1 MNSSEFPVV
10 DRQSNQNT
18 EFDHRMNVSVDI
30 ALFTVRNEEFQVLLI
45 ERGINPF
52 RFQWALPG
60 GRIRSDIGDGET
72 PEEAA
77 YRELEEETGISKD
90 LVGYLEQLG
99 AYGKPKR
106 DPRNRV
112 ISIAYF
118 GIRPM
123 LDDPKG
129 GSDASKAE
137 FMPVDQIEQSLAFD
151 HDEIL
156 SDAIDRARAKLEYS
170 TIATE
175 FCGEEFTITELRKVY
190 EIVWG
195 VSLNPGNF
203 QKKVLSST
211 GFVEDTGRNA
221 ESSSTGGRPAR
232 LYRSGSAALINLPIR
247 RS

>member
-1 MNSSEFPVV
+1 MNSPDSTTTSVK
-10 DRQSNQNT
+10 SNQN
-18 EFDHRMNVSVDI
+18 EEVDHRMNVSVDV

-60 GRIRSDIGDGET
+60 GRIRSDIGEGET
-72 PEEAA
+72 PEETA
-77 YRELEEETGISKD
+77 YRELEEETGISKN

-99 AYGKPKR
+99 AYGNPKR

-123 LDDPKG
+123 LDDPKS

-137 FMPVDQIEQSLAFD
+137 FKPVNEIEQSLAFD

-195 VSLNPGNF
+195 VSINPGNF
-203 QKKVLSST
+203 QKKVLSSP
-211 GFVEDTGRNA
+211 GFVEDTGKNA
-221 ESSSTGGRPAR
+221 LSLSGGGRPAR
-232 LYRSGSAALINLPIR
+232 LYRSGSATLINLPIR
-247 RS
+247 RN

>member
-10 DRQSNQNT
+10 NGQSNQNT
-18 EFDHRMNVSVDI
+18 EVDHRMNVSVDI

-77 YRELEEETGISKD
+77 YRELEEETGISRD

-123 LDDPKG
+123 LDKPKG

-137 FMPVDQIEQSLAFD
+137 FMTVDQIEQSLAFD

-190 EIVWG
+190 ESVWG

-203 QKKVLSST
+203 QKKVLSSP

-247 RS
+247 RN